1 MQHRNVFGSPDALA
15 ADFLHLMNLAAAQ
28 AIAERGAFHVALTGG
43 SAAQALYP
51 VLAQTPMPWA
61 QIHLW
66 FGDERAVPPEHADS
80 NYGLAQQAL
89 LSRIAIP
96 VANVHRMEGELAPSD
111 AAARYEIAL
120 QDLAGG
126 ALDVVHLGMGPDG
139 HVASLFPGHQLLS
152 SPRLVDALTDSP
164 KPPPARVTLTLRCLA
179 AARSLWFL
187 VLGRAKADAVREAL
201 LEPSSPLPAALASR
215 AAREARWLLDDE
227 AATLLKA

>member
-96 VANVHRMEGELAPSD
+96 VANVHRMEGELAPS
-111 AAARYEIAL
+111 AVGVSAHRGEQRPAMR
-120 QDLAGG
+120 
-126 ALDVVHLGMGPDG
+126 
-139 HVASLFPGHQLLS
+139 
-152 SPRLVDALTDSP
+152 SPCRIS
-164 KPPPARVTLTLRCLA
+164 
-179 AARSLWFL
+179 
-187 VLGRAKADAVREAL
+187 
-201 LEPSSPLPAALASR
+201 PAAPSTWSTSAWGRMATWRRCSRDTSSCRAPASWTR
-215 AAREARWLLDDE
+215 
-227 AATLLKA
+227 